1 MRNGA
6 PPPLAPFETP
16 AAWNASTLGGD
27 QSWTVHLTEAHRA
40 ELLNALAH
48 FKDATQRR
56 GMTAQWLHGTLMP
69 PPADFPLPTL
79 GPVLRRARADLEAR
93 FGLVL
98 LRGVPVGDQSLKDLH
113 LMHAGLAGHVGTP
126 RPQTVF
132 GELVQDLRDVGQAPL
147 KERRGSKHNRA
158 LAFHN
163 DPCDVVSF
171 LCVQPA
177 ASGGTARF
185 ASSVAIHNA
194 LLRSAPAHVGTLYG
208 DLVHAYQ
215 EYLFVR
221 TGWNQRLRPRA
232 RTYRM
237 PTFSVADGYFACKYS
252 RFYVDQAQEFPEVP
266 RLGADQRAALDAFEE
281 EIAAPRWHVA
291 HDYAPGDVVFINNYV
306 CFHAR
311 TAFTD
316 DAADA
321 GRRRHLLRIWL
332 AVPNSRPLSRK
343 WKNQVFFR
351 RVEAGAI
358 RGGVPVPE
366 ATYE

>member
-1 MRNGA
+1 MTPG
-6 PPPLAPFETP
+6 PFETP
-16 AAWNASTLGGD
+16 AAWDASTLRADG
-27 QSWTVHLTEAHRA
+27 SWTVHLTDAHRA

-48 FKDATQRR
+48 FKDVMQAR
-56 GMTAQWLHGTLMP
+56 GMTAQWLHGTRMP

-79 GPVLRRARADLEAR
+79 GAVLRQARADLESR

-98 LRGVPVGDQSLKDLH
+98 LRGVPVAGQSLKDLH
-113 LMHAGLAGHVGTP
+113 LMHAGLSGHVGTP

-163 DPCDVVSF
+163 DPCDAVSF

-194 LLRSAPAHVGTLYG
+194 LLGSAPAHVATLYG

-221 TGWNQRLRPRA
+221 TGWNRRLRPRA

-237 PTFSVADGYFACKYS
+237 PTFTAAQGQFACKYS

-266 RLGADQRAALDAFEE
+266 RLTAEQQGALDALEE
-281 EIAAPRWHVA
+281 EIAASRWHVT

-311 TAFTD
+311 SAFAD
-316 DAADA
+316 DAADQT
-321 GRRRHLLRIWL
+321 RRRHLLRIWL
-332 AVPNSRPLSRK
+332 AVPNSRPLSRH
-343 WKNQVFFR
+343 WKRQVFFR
-351 RVEAGAI
+351 QVEAGAI

-366 ATYE
+366 VSDE